1 MLFLSP
7 LSLPTTTGAQSNLV
21 VAYLYVLDVVVTCSG
36 SVFALGDGLIN
47 HGLGFT
53 LAVEKRCAGGLG
65 LVERVKTVVG
75 VGRNELRC
83 YCLA

>member
-7 LSLPTTTGAQSNLV
+7 VSLPATTGAQSNLV
-21 VAYLYVLDVVVTCSG
+21 VAFLYVLDVVVTCSG
-36 SVFALGDGLIN
+36 SVFGLSDGLIN
-47 HGLGFT
+47 HGLGFV
-53 LAVEKRCAGGLG
+53 LAAEKRCACGLG

-75 VGRNELRC
+75 SGRNQLRC